1 MKTCSRCG
9 ATLAAGDELCAR
21 CLLALGRE
29 ARPEGGPE
37 PVRRARKRPT
47 PPLEEIAA
55 RFPELEVLEL
65 IGEGG
70 MGAVYKARQA
80 KIDRLVALK
89 VLGFDPDDHPAFA
102 ERFRREGQAL
112 ARLDHPNVVKLFDFG
127 ERDGLFYLVLE
138 FVDGPNLRSLMKPG
152 ALEPRQALS
161 IVPQICEALQF
172 AHDEGVVHRDI
183 KPENV
188 LVDSKGRVKI
198 ADFGLA
204 KLVDARARDS
214 SLTDVGQVM
223 GTPDYMAPEQLR
235 GERGVDHRADIYS
248 LGVVFYEML
257 TGALP
262 RGNFALPSKQIHVD
276 VRLDEIVLKTLEVT
290 PELRYQH
297 AVEVKTDV
305 EGVGSAEP
313 RSRQPEPGWRWHYL
327 LAFLGLWPL
336 AAWGFNEGPAW
347 CVIMTALVAATFW
360 ALLHSEI
367 ASRRVS
373 AARQVSAA
381 LLLVLGLWLLWLG
394 HIAVFDRLASNYRP
408 GPSDPE
414 SMQALESR
422 LLPELESRLSL
433 TWPAHLEFS
442 RQSLAALDSETLYRQ
457 PWLLLVALAACLA
470 AAAVLGS
477 RWGALA
483 SWRGWRM
490 PVRAAGSLLGPL
502 LLLHGACAVIAG
514 VRGHDGPWVPVLASS
529 AASGGPQV
537 GDDLYVALLS
547 RDYRV
552 TAEGTWSYAAPD
564 APDTAQLLRVDF
576 ADPASLRDRWRLSW
590 SGPRRVQ
597 PHAVLVVRGPG
608 VDGSVEVR
616 CDLGD
621 APRDSSER
629 REWSDWAARLLA
641 AGR

>member
-1 MKTCSRCG
+1 LKTCSRCG
-9 ATLAAGDELCAR
+9 AVLAAGDELCAR

-29 ARPEGGPE
+29 ASPEGE
-37 PVRRARKRPT
+37 PRETVRRARKRPT

-55 RFPELEVLEL
+55 RFPELELLAL

-102 ERFRREGQAL
+102 ERFRREGRAL

-138 FVDGPNLRSLMKPG
+138 FVDGTNLRALMRQG
-152 ALEPRQALS
+152 ALEPRQALA

-204 KLVDARARDS
+204 KLVDAGARDS

-305 EGVGSAEP
+305 EGVGSAELRARP
-313 RSRQPEPGWRWHYL
+313 AGGGDRPAEPEPGWRWHYV

-336 AAWGFNEGPAW
+336 AGWGFNEGPAW
-347 CVIMTALVAATFW
+347 WVTMTALVAATFW

-367 ASRRVS
+367 GDRAGALEAGSRRVS
-373 AARQVSAA
+373 AARQLSAA
-381 LLLVLGLWLLWLG
+381 LLLVLGFSLLWLG

-408 GPSDPE
+408 GPGDPE

-433 TWPAHLEFS
+433 TWPVDRSRSSSRACPSGRWTPRRSITSRGSCCSHSHLAWPRPPCS
-442 RQSLAALDSETLYRQ
+442 ARAGGISPPGAAGACRCAPPARCSARCSCCTPRARSS
-457 PWLLLVALAACLA
+457 PACAARTAPGSPCSSAEPRA
-470 AAAVLGS
+470 AARRSARISTS
-477 RWGALA
+477 RSSRATTASRRRARGA
-483 SWRGWRM
+483 
-490 PVRAAGSLLGPL
+490 
-502 LLLHGACAVIAG
+502 
-514 VRGHDGPWVPVLASS
+514 
-529 AASGGPQV
+529 
-537 GDDLYVALLS
+537 
-547 RDYRV
+547 
-552 TAEGTWSYAAPD
+552 T
-564 APDTAQLLRVDF
+564 
-576 ADPASLRDRWRLSW
+576 
-590 SGPRRVQ
+590 PR
-597 PHAVLVVRGPG
+597 PTLPG
-608 VDGSVEVR
+608 
-616 CDLGD
+616 C
-621 APRDSSER
+621 
-629 REWSDWAARLLA
+629 
-641 AGR
+641 